1 MKKKRQQKQ
10 RNLPVVLLVTA
21 GILLVLASALLFQ
34 NQTSPPPSQV
44 PDSGG
49 HEEESYPEIARVSVE
64 DAKAAL
70 DTGTAIFVDVRGDQ
84 AYAAAHVA
92 GSVSLPLT
100 EIETRLA
107 ELDPKQWIITYCT

>member
-1 MKKKRQQKQ
+1 MKKRRKQQQ
-10 RNLPVVLLVTA
+10 PNLPVLLLVMA
-21 GILLVLASALLFQ
+21 GILLVLASVLLFR
-34 NQTSPPPSQV
+34 NQTSPPPSQA

-49 HEEESYPEIARVSVE
+49 HEEESYPEIERVSLE

-70 DTGTAIFVDVRGDQ
+70 DAGTAIFVDVRGDQ

-100 EIETRLA
+100 EIESRIDD
-107 ELDPKQWIITYCT
+107 LDPNQWIITYCT